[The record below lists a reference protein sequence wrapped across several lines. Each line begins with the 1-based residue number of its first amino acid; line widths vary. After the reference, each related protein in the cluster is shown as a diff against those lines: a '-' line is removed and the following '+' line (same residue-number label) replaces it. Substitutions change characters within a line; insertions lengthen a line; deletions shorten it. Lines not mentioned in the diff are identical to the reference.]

1 VSRWGDIYRGQVA
14 CPLAAFTPEI
24 TDQVDTLCASG
35 TGSFQWYRNGELLA
49 DTTAC
54 IAALEEG
61 SYTVVVTDGFG
72 CVSNTSAPVQV
83 IHTGIAVPAENR
95 SFRLVPNPAS
105 GVVRVER
112 AEGTAAW
119 LTVLDVQ
126 GRAVLETQITGPS
139 TMLDVSGLKSGVY
152 VVRVAAPEAVEV
164 GRLVVE

>member
-1 VSRWGDIYRGQVA
+1 MA
-14 CPLAAFTPEI
+14 CTLAAFTPEI

-35 TGSFQWYRNGELLA
+35 TGSFQWYLDGDPLP

-54 IAALEEG
+54 IAAFLQG

-83 IHTGIAVPAENR
+83 IHTGVANTVAEP

-105 GVVRVER
+105 GQVQVER
-112 AEGTAAW
+112 AEGTSAW
-119 LTVLDVQ
+119 ITVLDVQ
-126 GRAVLETQITGPS
+126 GRAVLETPITGPS
-139 TMLDVSGLKSGVY
+139 AMLNVSGLKSGVY
-152 VVRVAAPEAVEV
+152 VVWIAAPEAVDV